1 MSKINKIKQA
11 LILQIENGWLLQI
24 NQDKT
29 YYAATIEDLAKLLVK
44 LNIAVDEEELD
55 KYKEM

>member
-11 LILQIENGWLLQI
+11 LIIKIENGWLLQI

-29 YYAATIEDLAKLLVK
+29 YYAATIEDVARLLEN
-44 LNIAVDEEELD
+44 LNIAIDEEELD
-55 KYKEM
+55 KN

>member
-1 MSKINKIKQA
+1 MNDKINKIKQA
-11 LILQIENGWLLQI
+11 LILKIENGWLLQI

-29 YYAATIEDLAKLLVK
+29 YYAATIEGVARLLEN

-55 KYKEM
+55 KS